1 MYLLNLNE
9 AELFFPGSYIS
20 QLHSNAHKKTRKLK
34 VLYLGSNED
43 KNSRK
48 GLNKIQA
55 RFAGGK

>member
-1 MYLLNLNE
+1 MH
-9 AELFFPGSYIS
+9 I
-20 QLHSNAHKKTRKLK
+20 RKPEIK

-43 KNSRK
+43 KNSGK